1 MAKAEAEVLD
11 AAKIRQDFPILNQ
24 NVNGKPLVFLDS
36 AATSQKPLQVI
47 QTLNDYYTKYNSNVH
62 RAAHTLAAKS
72 TEAYENS
79 RNKIANFINAKPQE
93 IIFVK
98 NASEAINLVF
108 YSWALENLKAG
119 DIVVT
124 TVMEHH
130 SNIVP
135 WQQLQSKDVKLGIID
150 ILPDGTLDLEQL
162 KAIMSDKVKLIAVTH
177 CSNVLGTINPVKEI
191 AQIAHKYGALVL
203 VDGAQSVPHMPIDV
217 KDIDADFFVF
227 SGHKMLGP
235 TGIGCLYGKEEILK
249 KMKPFMFGGD
259 MIKEVHLRETTFADL
274 PNKFEAGTPDIAG
287 AIGLGAA
294 VDYLQSIGMEN
305 IQAHE
310 KELVRYALERL
321 SQVKDLKIIGPADAS
336 KRGGLVSFTLG
347 DIHGHDLSQILD
359 AEGIAVRAGHH
370 CAMPLHEKLGIT
382 SSTRASFYFY
392 NTKEEIDR
400 LVDALNK
407 ARRIFKLE

>member
-191 AQIAHKYGALVL
+191 
-203 VDGAQSVPHMPIDV
+203 
-217 KDIDADFFVF
+217 
-227 SGHKMLGP
+227 
-235 TGIGCLYGKEEILK
+235 
-249 KMKPFMFGGD
+249 
-259 MIKEVHLRETTFADL
+259 
-274 PNKFEAGTPDIAG
+274 
-287 AIGLGAA
+287 
-294 VDYLQSIGMEN
+294 
-305 IQAHE
+305 
-310 KELVRYALERL
+310 
-321 SQVKDLKIIGPADAS
+321 
-336 KRGGLVSFTLG
+336 
-347 DIHGHDLSQILD
+347 
-359 AEGIAVRAGHH
+359 
-370 CAMPLHEKLGIT
+370 
-382 SSTRASFYFY
+382 
-392 NTKEEIDR
+392 
-400 LVDALNK
+400 
-407 ARRIFKLE
+407 

>member
-1 MAKAEAEVLD
+1 MKTEFEVLNVE
-11 AAKIRQDFPILNQ
+11 KIRRDFPILNQ
-24 NVNGKPLVFLDS
+24 TVNGKPLVYLDS
-36 AATSQKPLQVI
+36 SATSQKPLCVI
-47 QTLNDYYTKYNSNVH
+47 DVINNYYKTYNANVH
-62 RAAHTLAAKS
+62 RAAHRLATEA
-72 TEAYENS
+72 TEAYEES
-79 RNKIANFINAKPQE
+79 RRKIANFIGAEQQE

-98 NASEAINLVF
+98 NTTEAINLVF

-119 DIVVT
+119 DVVVT
-124 TVMEHH
+124 TIMEHH

-135 WQQLQSKDVKLGIID
+135 WQQLQSKGVKLGIID
-150 ILPDGTLDLEQL
+150 ILTDGTLDLEQL
-162 KAIMSDKVKLIAVTH
+162 KAVMSDKVKLIAVTH

-191 AQIAHKYGALVL
+191 AQLAHKYGALVL

-217 KDIDADFFVF
+217 KDLDCDFFVF

-294 VDYLQSIGMEN
+294 VDYLQNIGMKN
-305 IQAHE
+305 IYAHE
-310 KELVRYALERL
+310 KELVRYAIERL
-321 SQVKDLKIIGPADAS
+321 SQVKDLKIVGPTDS
-336 KRGGLVSFTLG
+336 NKRGGLVAFTLG

-370 CAMPLHEKLGIT
+370 CAMPLHERLGLA

-392 NTKEEIDR
+392 NTKEEVDK
-400 LVDALNK
+400 LVEALEK
-407 ARRIFKLE
+407 ARTIFKL